1 MSKIVK
7 IAMTSIITLLVGVV
21 ATLIIVI
28 YVNEPEET
36 SGEQSIDDMVSHSYE
51 TPEVTTDIKDD
62 RYVQVQFQVITD
74 DNKAVEELEKRG
86 FQITNL
92 LIKELAVMEV
102 DDFQTGLD
110 ELEDTLKTDLNEMM
124 TEGTVTE
131 VYTIKKILQ

>member
-1 MSKIVK
+1 MSKILK
-7 IAMTSIITLLVGVV
+7 IAVTSIITLLVGVV

-74 DNKAVEELEKRG
+74 DKKAMEELQKRD

-92 LIKELAVMEV
+92 LIKELADMEEE
-102 DDFQTGLD
+102 DFQTGLD
-110 ELEDTLKTDLNEMM
+110 DLEETLKTNLNEMM

>member
-1 MSKIVK
+1 MS
-7 IAMTSIITLLVGVV
+7 AIITLLVGVI

-28 YVNEPEET
+28 YINEPEEA
-36 SGEQSIDDMVSHSYE
+36 SGEQTIDQMVSHSYE
-51 TPEVTTDIKDD
+51 TPEVTTDIENG

-74 DNKAVEELEKRG
+74 DKKAKEELEKRD

-92 LIKELAVMEV
+92 LIKELAVMEE
-102 DDFQTGLD
+102 DNFQTGLG
-110 ELEDTLKTDLNEMM
+110 ELEDTLKTNLNEIM